1 MGHPSSDPWVIGY
14 GTNLRLVPLPIDPLE
29 EARRQWTSH
38 GWGALE
44 AMSAATAITRAHQLV
59 LAGIDRALRPSGLT
73 FSRYEALVLLTFSR
87 NGSLPLG
94 KMGERL
100 MVHPTSI
107 TNTIDRLEAQGYVRR
122 VPHPLDRRTILA
134 EITDEGRSVVKEAT
148 DALVAAEFAVPT
160 LDAGLVAR
168 LTESLGKSLAG
179 DDTH

>member
-1 MGHPSSDPWVIGY
+1 M
-14 GTNLRLVPLPIDPLE
+14 PLSFDPLD

-44 AMSAATAITRAHQLV
+44 AMSAATAITRANQLV
-59 LAGIDRALRPSGLT
+59 LAGIDRVLRPYGLT

-107 TNTIDRLEAQGYVRR
+107 TNTIDRLERQGYVRR
-122 VPHPLDRRTILA
+122 VPHPSDRRAVLA
-134 EITDEGRSVVKEAT
+134 DITEEGRAVVKEAT
-148 DALVAAEFAVPT
+148 DALVAAEFAVPA
-160 LDAGLVAR
+160 LDDSLIERLADSLRRARQPRAG
-168 LTESLGKSLAG
+168 SPGGSG
-179 DDTH
+179 